1 MEPIL
6 SVALTA
12 TQGASTPEVTA
23 TIGLHQDSQRS
34 HVHLAWELPTRINA
48 DGNVGDWLYAVL
60 SRLVQDFDEHIVTKV
75 SHESIGAKEGN
86 PNA

>member
-12 TQGASTPEVTA
+12 TQGSNTPTVTA
-23 TIGLHQDSQRS
+23 TLGYTEEHARS
-34 HVHLAWELPTRINA
+34 SVHLRWELPTRINA
-48 DGNVGDWLYAVL
+48 DGQIGEWLYAVL
-60 SRLVQDFDEHIVTKV
+60 SRLVQDFDEHIVERVAYETDGL
-75 SHESIGAKEGN
+75 IKET